1 MEFGFEFSPVFEFD
15 VVFGFEL
22 SWGLAIA
29 WLWCLCTHG
38 RERGRAGLSL
48 SCGRSIAMGS
58 VDWRNCGKSVF
69 TSCFAAFPSDS
80 YFTILLSVP
89 YCLLL
94 F

>member
-38 RERGRAGLSL
+38 REKGEGGVISQLRP
-48 SCGRSIAMGS
+48 
-58 VDWRNCGKSVF
+58 V
-69 TSCFAAFPSDS
+69 
-80 YFTILLSVP
+80 
-89 YCLLL
+89 YCDGIC
-94 F
+94 